1 MYCYTVDGINFESL
15 PPEKQEEKMGEWLD
29 LLRSLPEDCELL
41 VSFSRKPI
49 PLTIDGKNTSRLI
62 EQVSIGTTEPIS
74 GILEALNFDATLE
87 ESMPEIDV
95 YDESFGCLK
104 RENGLS
110 KIYVL
115 YDMPAKLPWG
125 WIRSIF
131 GSCHH
136 VKMWVKSIE
145 KDAALKMMF
154 KKQAILAS
162 SANSNHRAMT
172 EYTNAVNT
180 EAGLID
186 GATRLFEMSMVCV
199 VNADNRKDLKERCK
213 AFERA
218 ARMSS
223 ASFDAVKGKQGAA
236 YHGEW
241 RMRLLSDLSLF
252 TIMYPFHSA
261 EMMETPSGVIL
272 GVNLATKGPVIY
284 DIVKRANGN
293 VVVIGASGFGK
304 SFFVKLFLKRMIERI
319 LGIEMSSESELAMF
333 IVDPMNEYYRHRDYY
348 GLDGILITGDE
359 ELGLDPIKML
369 KPAEAA
375 SMLSLITHADQTSAN
390 EIMRYIET
398 VDSVDALYKVVSPH
412 TQESIQHLVD
422 GPLAKAMRGTTKFSD
437 RMVISMRGMT
447 KQSHQI
453 VTLLLVINKIWH
465 RVIELPES
473 QPKIIVIDEG
483 WLLAEIPESMD
494 YIEQIVRMG
503 RKLNVKFVF
512 ITQTVDDISKSHGA
526 EGKLIDNM
534 GTKVLMKL
542 EDDAAKSAMEVMGL
556 SEYEK
561 RSIIK
566 FSKGEGLMLTEH
578 HRVMV
583 KFEATAKET
592 EVYFNTKAG
601 GA

>member
-1 MYCYTVDGINFESL
+1 MYCYTVDGINFGSL
-15 PPEKQEEKMGEWLD
+15 PPEQQEEKMGEWLD
-29 LLRSLPEDCELL
+29 LLRSLPEDCELS

-74 GILEALNFDATLE
+74 GILEALNFDVSLE
-87 ESMPEIDV
+87 ESMPEIDMSS
-95 YDESFGCLK
+95 ESFGCIK

-131 GSCHH
+131 GACHH
-136 VKMWVKSIE
+136 VKMWVKPIE
-145 KDAALKMMF
+145 KDAALKMMS

-172 EYTNAVNT
+172 EYTNAANT
-180 EAGLID
+180 ETSLID

-199 VNADNRKDLKERCK
+199 VNGDSRKDLKERCK
-213 AFERA
+213 LFERS

-223 ASFDAVKGKQGAA
+223 VSFDAVKGQQGAA

-261 EMMETPSGVIL
+261 EMMETPNGVVL
-272 GVNLATKGPVIY
+272 GVNTATKGPVIY
-284 DIVKRANGN
+284 DIAKRLNGN
-293 VVVIGASGFGK
+293 VTIIGATGSGK
-304 SFFVKLFLKRMIERI
+304 SFFAKLFTKRLIDRVE
-319 LGIEMSSESELAMF
+319 GDEMNGESELAIF
-333 IVDPMNEYYRHRDYY
+333 IIDPMNEYYQHRDYY
-348 GLDGILITGDE
+348 GLDGILITGDD

-369 KPAEAA
+369 KPADAA
-375 SMLSLITHADQTSAN
+375 SMLSIITHADQSSAN
-390 EIMRYIET
+390 EIMRYIEK
-398 VDSVDALYKVVSPH
+398 VSSVDELYKAVSPR
-412 TQESIQHLVD
+412 TQESIQHLIE
-422 GPLAKAMRGTTKFSD
+422 GPLAKAMRGTTKFND
-437 RMVISMRGMT
+437 RMVISMKGMT
-447 KQSHQI
+447 KKPHEI
-453 VTLLLVINKIWH
+453 VTLLLVLNKIWQ
-465 RVIELPES
+465 RVMELPVS
-473 QPKIIVIDEG
+473 QPKIIVLDEG

-494 YIEQIVRMG
+494 YIEQIVRTG

-512 ITQTVDDISKSHGA
+512 ISQTVDDIVKPHGA
-526 EGKLIDNM
+526 EGKLIDHI
-534 GTKVLMKL
+534 GTKVFMKL
-542 EDDAAKSAMEVMGL
+542 GNDAAKLAQESVEL

-566 FSKGEGLMLTEH
+566 FNQGEGLVLTEH
-578 HRVMV
+578 HRVMA

-592 EVYFNTKAG
+592 TVYFNTKADE
-601 GA
+601 A